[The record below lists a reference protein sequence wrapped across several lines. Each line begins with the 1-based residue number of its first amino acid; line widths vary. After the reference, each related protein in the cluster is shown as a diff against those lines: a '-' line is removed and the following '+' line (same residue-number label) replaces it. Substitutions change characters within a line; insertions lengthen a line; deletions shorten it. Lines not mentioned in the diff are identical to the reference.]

1 MPSSAEDFS
10 QQIISQIKT
19 LLPDLSL
26 DPLTPE
32 RKIVD
37 AIASTLATESI
48 DPYVLDYMFD
58 IDTKVGSDLD
68 AFVALFG
75 FARKSGT
82 QAVGVVTFSRTSP
95 ATADIIIP
103 AGTNVIVPATSSN
116 SQVTFI
122 TTVTSVLPT
131 GSTSVDV
138 PVQCTDVGT
147 QGNVPAL
154 AINTFSNNA
163 DISAVSN
170 SAATTNGAGAELDAD
185 LRLRFKN
192 TVFRN
197 VSGTKDQFLGLAL
210 ATAFANKANVLGPQ
224 DTYVEYLQIPDT
236 LSTASVISYS
246 KYTYPFSY
254 YLTDGNIGDEVF
266 YNANGVDY
274 TFTDSVPPVIT
285 VNNSTNLPVGSVV
298 LLEHAYCSVN
308 SRNDPNSNILNYVDV
323 YVNGDDSQAA
333 TDTLQ
338 FGSTTF
344 SSSPAST
351 NYNEN
356 WVRVVDN
363 SNPVVGN
370 YLTELLW
377 QPVDVV
383 PDVITI
389 NNQDYYLGIDYWQ
402 IRDVTINKGS
412 KNARDGIEWDVNVW
426 NNVTVT
432 TQFTLTYDFNE
443 LPSVLNELMEEY
455 KQTTSDILVHAA
467 TERYFIVN
475 IVTMYS
481 PGFAQSSVDTD
492 ITTAL
497 TSYFENLSFGSIVQI
512 SDILELVHEVSGVDN
527 VRLTTPGDG
536 AAYGIQ
542 EVSSSGVII
551 AGPYTEDFELSD
563 CELAVLDGLVST
575 RKAQNTF

>member
-37 AIASTLATESI
+37 AIASTLAQESI

-58 IDTKVGSDLD
+58 IDTKVGTDLD
-68 AFVALFG
+68 NFVALFG
-75 FARKSGT
+75 FARKSGS
-82 QAVGVVTFSRTSP
+82 QATGVVTFSRSAP

-103 AGTNVIVPATSSN
+103 AGTNVMVPATGVN
-116 SQVTFI
+116 PQVTFI
-122 TTVTSVLPT
+122 TTATSILPV
-131 GSTSVDV
+131 GSSSVDV
-138 PVQCTDVGT
+138 PVQCTDVGP
-147 QGNVPAL
+147 QGNVPAGT
-154 AINTFSNNA
+154 INSFSNNA

-170 SAATTNGAGAELDAD
+170 AAATTGGAAPELDAD

-197 VSGTKDQFLGLAL
+197 VSGTRDQFLGLAL

-236 LSTASVISYS
+236 LSAASVISYS
-246 KYTYPFSY
+246 KHTYPFNY
-254 YLTDGNIGDEVF
+254 YLTDGNIGNEVF
-266 YNANGVDY
+266 YNASGVDY
-274 TFTDSVPPVIT
+274 TFTNSTPPVVT
-285 VNNSTNLPVGSVV
+285 VNNTTNIPIGSVV

-308 SRNDPNSNILNYVDV
+308 SRNDPDNNILNYVDV
-323 YVNGDDSQAA
+323 YVNGDDSQPA

-344 SSSPAST
+344 SASSLSAD
-351 NYNEN
+351 YNEN
-356 WVRVVDN
+356 WVRVIDN
-363 SNPVVGN
+363 TNPVVGN
-370 YLTELLW
+370 YLTEFLW

-383 PDVITI
+383 PSVITV
-389 NNQDYYLGIDYWQ
+389 NNQDYFLGVDYWQ
-402 IRDVTINKGS
+402 IRDRTINKGS
-412 KNARDGIEWDVNVW
+412 KNARDGIEWDANVA
-426 NNVTVT
+426 NNITAT
-432 TQFTLTYDFNE
+432 TQFTVTYDFNE

-455 KQTTSDILVHAA
+455 KQTTSDVLVHAA

-475 IVTMYS
+475 LITMYS
-481 PGFAQSSVDTD
+481 PGFTQDSVDTD
-492 ITTAL
+492 ITTTL
-497 TSYFENLSFGSIVQI
+497 TSYFQNLSFGSIVQI

-527 VRLTTPGDG
+527 VRLAIPGDG
-536 AAYGIQ
+536 VPYGVQ
-542 EVSSSGVII
+542 EVSSSGVAIG
-551 AGPYTEDFELSD
+551 GPFTADFELSD
-563 CELAVLDGLVST
+563 CELAVLDGLVSN

>member
-37 AIASTLATESI
+37 TLSSVLAQQSI

-58 IDTKVGSDLD
+58 IDTKVGADLD

-75 FARKSGT
+75 FARKSGS
-82 QAVGVVTFSRTSP
+82 QATGVVTFSRAAP
-95 ATADIIIP
+95 ATTDIIVP
-103 AGTNVIVPATSSN
+103 AGTNVLVPSTGVQA
-116 SQVTFI
+116 QVTFI
-122 TTVTSVLPT
+122 TTATSILPS
-131 GSTSVDV
+131 GSSSVDV
-138 PVQCTDVGT
+138 PVQCTDVGP
-147 QGNVPAL
+147 QGNVPAG

-163 DISAVSN
+163 DISTVNNAV
-170 SAATTNGAGAELDAD
+170 ATTGGTAPEVDAD

-197 VSGTKDQFLGLAL
+197 ISGTKDQFLALAL

-224 DTYVEYLQIPDT
+224 DRYVEYIQIPDT
-236 LSTASVISYS
+236 LSAASIISYS

-254 YLTDGNIGDEVF
+254 YLTDGNIGSEVF

-274 TFTDSVPPVIT
+274 TFTDSTPPVIT
-285 VNNSTNLPVGSVV
+285 VNNSTNIPVGSVV
-298 LLEHAYCSVN
+298 LLEHTYCSVN
-308 SRNDPNSNILNYVDV
+308 SRNDPANNILNYVDV
-323 YVNGDDSQAA
+323 YVNGDDSQPA

-344 SSSPAST
+344 SASSASPY
-351 NYNEN
+351 YNEN
-356 WVRVVDN
+356 WIRVADN

-370 YLTELLW
+370 YLTQFLW
-377 QPVDVV
+377 QPVDTV
-383 PDVITI
+383 PSVITV
-389 NNQDYYLGIDYWQ
+389 NNQNYYLGVDYWQ

-412 KNARDGIEWDVNVW
+412 KNAADGIEWSANVAVNV
-426 NNVTVT
+426 TST
-432 TQFTLTYDFNE
+432 TQFTVSYDFNE

-455 KQTTSDILVHAA
+455 KQTTSDILVHSA

-475 IVTMYS
+475 LITMYS
-481 PGFAQSSVDTD
+481 PGFTQTAVDTD

-497 TSYFENLSFGSIVQI
+497 TAYFQNLSFGSIVQI
-512 SDILELVHEVSGVDN
+512 SDILELVHEVAGVDN
-527 VRLTTPGDG
+527 VRLALPGDSVP
-536 AAYGIQ
+536 YGIQ
-542 EVSSSGVII
+542 EVSSTGVII
-551 AGPYTEDFELSD
+551 GGPYTTDFELTD
-563 CELAVLDGLVST
+563 CELAVLDAMVSN

>member
-37 AIASTLATESI
+37 TLSSVLAQQSI

-58 IDTKVGSDLD
+58 IDTKVGADLD

-75 FARKSGT
+75 FARKSGS
-82 QAVGVVTFSRTSP
+82 QATGVVTFSRAAP
-95 ATADIIIP
+95 ATTDIIVP
-103 AGTNVIVPATSSN
+103 AGTNVLVPSTGVQA
-116 SQVTFI
+116 QVTFI
-122 TTVTSVLPT
+122 TTATSILPS
-131 GSTSVDV
+131 GSSSVDV
-138 PVQCTDVGT
+138 PVQCTDVGP
-147 QGNVPAL
+147 QGNVPAS

-163 DISAVSN
+163 DISTVNNAV
-170 SAATTNGAGAELDAD
+170 ATTGGTAPEVDAD

-197 VSGTKDQFLGLAL
+197 ISGTKDQFLALAL

-224 DTYVEYLQIPDT
+224 DRYVEYIQIPDT
-236 LSTASVISYS
+236 LSAASIISYS

-254 YLTDGNIGDEVF
+254 YLTDGNIGSEVF

-274 TFTDSVPPVIT
+274 TFIDSTPPVIT
-285 VNNSTNLPVGSVV
+285 VNNSTNIPVGSVV
-298 LLEHAYCSVN
+298 LLEHTYCSVN
-308 SRNDPNSNILNYVDV
+308 SRNDPASNILNYVDV
-323 YVNGDDSQAA
+323 YVNGDDSQPA

-344 SSSPAST
+344 SASSASPY
-351 NYNEN
+351 YNEN
-356 WVRVVDN
+356 WIRVADN

-370 YLTELLW
+370 YLTQFLW
-377 QPVDVV
+377 QPVDTV
-383 PDVITI
+383 PSVITV
-389 NNQDYYLGIDYWQ
+389 NNQNYYLGVDYWQ

-412 KNARDGIEWDVNVW
+412 KNAADGIEWSANVAVNV
-426 NNVTVT
+426 TST
-432 TQFTLTYDFNE
+432 TQFTVSYDFNE

-455 KQTTSDILVHAA
+455 KQTTSDILVHSA

-475 IVTMYS
+475 LITMYS
-481 PGFAQSSVDTD
+481 PGFTQTAVDTD

-497 TSYFENLSFGSIVQI
+497 TAYFQNLSFGSIVQI
-512 SDILELVHEVSGVDN
+512 SDILELVHEVAGVDN
-527 VRLTTPGDG
+527 VRLALPGDSVP
-536 AAYGIQ
+536 YGIQ
-542 EVSSSGVII
+542 EVSSTGVII
-551 AGPYTEDFELSD
+551 GGPYTTDFELTD
-563 CELAVLDGLVST
+563 CELAVLDAMVSN

>member
-1 MPSSAEDFS
+1 MPSSDTDFS

-37 AIASTLATESI
+37 AVASTLATSSI
-48 DPYVLDYMFD
+48 DPYVLNYMFD
-58 IDTKVGSDLD
+58 IDTKVGTDLD
-68 AFVALFG
+68 SFVALFG
-75 FARKSGT
+75 FARKSGS
-82 QAVGVVTFSRTSP
+82 QATGIVTFSRVSP

-103 AGTNVIVPATSSN
+103 AGTNVLVPAGGAQ

-122 TTVTSVLPT
+122 TTATSILPT

-138 PVQCTDVGT
+138 PVQCTDVGP
-147 QGNVPAL
+147 QGNVPAN

-170 SAATTNGAGAELDAD
+170 AVATTGGAAPEVDAD

-197 VSGTKDQFLGLAL
+197 VSGTEDQFLALAL

-224 DTYVEYLQIPDT
+224 DRYVEYIQIPSS
-236 LSTASVISYS
+236 LSAASIISYS

-254 YLTDGNIGDEVF
+254 YLTDGNIGNEVF
-266 YNANGVDY
+266 YNSGGIDY
-274 TFTDSVPPVIT
+274 TFNNSTPPVIT
-285 VNNSTNLPVGSVV
+285 VNNSTNIPVNSVV

-308 SRNDPNSNILNYVDV
+308 SRNDPATNILNYVDV
-323 YVNGDDSQAA
+323 YVNGDDSQPA

-338 FGSTTF
+338 FGNEVF
-344 SSSPAST
+344 SNISGPE
-351 NYNEN
+351 YYQN
-356 WVRVVDN
+356 WIRVADN
-363 SNPVVGN
+363 SYPVPGN
-370 YLTELLW
+370 YITSLLW
-377 QPVDVV
+377 QPVDTV
-383 PDVITI
+383 PSVITI

-402 IRDVTINKGS
+402 IRDITTNKGS
-412 KNARDGIEWDVNVW
+412 KDARDGIEWSVNVG
-426 NNVTVT
+426 NNVVST
-432 TQFTLTYDFNE
+432 TQFTVSYNFNE
-443 LPSVLNELMEEY
+443 LPSILNELMEEY

-475 IVTMYS
+475 LITMYS
-481 PGFAQSSVDTD
+481 QGFTQTAVDID

-497 TSYFENLSFGSIVQI
+497 TSYFENLDFGSIVQI
-512 SDILELVHEVSGVDN
+512 SDILELVHEVAGVDN
-527 VRLTTPGDG
+527 VRLAIAGDG
-536 AAYGIQ
+536 VPYGIQ
-542 EVSSSGVII
+542 EVSSSGVHIG
-551 AGPYTEDFELSD
+551 GPFTADFELTD
-563 CELAVLDGLVST
+563 CELGVLDSMVST
-575 RKAQNTF
+575 RRAQNTF

>member
-1 MPSSAEDFS
+1 MPSTTEDFS

-37 AIASTLATESI
+37 TISSVLAQQSI

-68 AFVALFG
+68 NFVALFG
-75 FARKSGT
+75 FARKSGS
-82 QAVGVVTFSRTSP
+82 QATGIVTFSRSAP

-103 AGTNVIVPATSSN
+103 AGTNVMVPTSGIN
-116 SQVTFI
+116 PQVTFI
-122 TTVTSVLPT
+122 TTSTIILPT
-131 GSTSVDV
+131 GASSVDV

-147 QGNVPAL
+147 QGNVPAG
-154 AINTFSNNA
+154 AINAFSNNA

-170 SAATTNGAGAELDAD
+170 AAATTGGAPPELDAD

-197 VSGTKDQFLGLAL
+197 VSGTRDQFLGLAL

-224 DTYVEYLQIPDT
+224 DTYTEYLQIP
-236 LSTASVISYS
+236 STGSAVSIISYS
-246 KYTYPFSY
+246 KYTYPFNY
-254 YLTDGNIGDEVF
+254 YLTNGNIGNETF
-266 YNANGVDY
+266 YNSGGIDY
-274 TFTDSVPPVIT
+274 TLTTSVPPVVT
-285 VNNSTNLPVGSVV
+285 VNNLTNIPVGTVV

-308 SRNDPNSNILNYVDV
+308 SRNDPANNILNYVDV
-323 YVNGDDSQAA
+323 YVNGDDAQTA

-344 SSSPAST
+344 SSSSSSA
-351 NYNEN
+351 NYNQN
-356 WVRVVDN
+356 WIRVVNN
-363 SNPVVGN
+363 SYPVVGN
-370 YLTELLW
+370 YLTEFLW
-377 QPVDVV
+377 QPVDTV
-383 PDVITI
+383 PSVITI
-389 NNQDYYLGIDYWQ
+389 NNQNFYLGVDYWQ
-402 IRDVTINKGS
+402 VRDTSIQKGS
-412 KNARDGIEWDVNVW
+412 KNARDGIEWNANVA
-426 NNVTVT
+426 NTVTST
-432 TQFTLTYDFNE
+432 TQFTVTYTFNE

-475 IVTMYS
+475 LITMYS
-481 PGFAQSSVDTD
+481 PGFAQDAVDSD
-492 ITTAL
+492 ISTAL
-497 TSYFENLSFGSIVQI
+497 TSYFQNLSFGSIVQI

-527 VRLTTPGDG
+527 VRLAVAGDG
-536 AAYGIQ
+536 VPYGIQ
-542 EVSSSGVII
+542 EVSESGVAIG
-551 AGPYTEDFELSD
+551 GPFTKDFELAD
-563 CELAVLDGLVST
+563 CELAVLDGMVSN